1 MPRIRSACLLRVLTT
16 ATLAGLL
23 WASCAPAPPPATSP
37 EAPAAAPAPATPAPA
52 PEAAIG
58 MVRVT
63 ASAANVRADRSTS
76 SDVVTQVRRGA
87 RLTLLSVEGEWMRVR
102 LDSGEVGWIAKS
114 LVSREKR
121 GPCPAN
127 AEMHFLVT
135 PTPSLIERAV
145 HGLVVVEASVDV
157 RGVVTATRVVS
168 NDTGDP
174 SLGPLVERE
183 IRSAKFAPPIRDCAP
198 KAFLYTYKRT
208 F

>member
-1 MPRIRSACLLRVLTT
+1 
-16 ATLAGLL
+16 
-23 WASCAPAPPPATSP
+23 
-37 EAPAAAPAPATPAPA
+37 
-52 PEAAIG
+52 

-76 SDVVTQVRRGA
+76 SDVVTQVKKGA
-87 RLTLLSVEGEWMRVR
+87 RLALLASEGDWMRVR
-102 LDSGEVGWIAKS
+102 LDSGEIGWIAKS
-114 LVSREKR
+114 LVGRDRR
-121 GPCPAN
+121 GPCPAD
-127 AEMHFLVT
+127 AEMRFLVT
-135 PTPSLIERAV
+135 PTPSLIERPS

-157 RGVVTATRVVS
+157 RGIVTSTRVVS

-174 SLGPLVERE
+174 TLGPLVERE